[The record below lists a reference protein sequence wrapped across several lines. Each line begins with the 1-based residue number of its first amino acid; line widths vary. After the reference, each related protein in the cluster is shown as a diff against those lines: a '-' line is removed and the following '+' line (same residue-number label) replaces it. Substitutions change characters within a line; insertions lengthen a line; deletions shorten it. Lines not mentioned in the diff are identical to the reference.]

1 MSNKDVQKKEQ
12 AVPHNV
18 ERINDKPVFVPAVDI
33 IEDDNGF
40 RIIADIPG
48 ANKDSI
54 NVKFEKDIL
63 TIQAEC
69 LDDESKGETVYSE
82 YQTGNYERTFR
93 VTDDIDAE
101 KIEANYSKGV
111 LTLTLPKAASV
122 KPRKIQVKAE

>member
-1 MSNKDVQKKEQ
+1 MSNKDVQKKES

-18 ERINDKPVFVPAVDI
+18 ERINEKSVFVPSVDI
-33 IEDDNGF
+33 IEDDNQF
-40 RIIADIPG
+40 KIIADIPG

-69 LDDESKGETVYSE
+69 PDDGAAGELVYSE
-82 YQTGNYERTFR
+82 YNSGNYERTFR
-93 VTDDIDAE
+93 VTEDIDAE

-111 LTLTLPKAASV
+111 LTLTLPKAPSV
-122 KPRKIQVKAE
+122 KPRKIQIKTE

>member
-1 MSNKDVQKKEQ
+1 MSNKDVQKKES

-18 ERINDKPVFVPAVDI
+18 ERINEKPVFVPAVDI

-40 RIIADIPG
+40 KIIADLPG
-48 ANKDSI
+48 ADKNSI

-69 LDDESKGETVYSE
+69 DDDETKGELVYSE
-82 YQTGNYERTFR
+82 YKSGNYERTFR
-93 VTDDIDAE
+93 VTEDIDAD
-101 KIEANYSKGV
+101 KIEAKYDKGV

-122 KPRKIQVKAE
+122 KPRKIQIKTE